1 LRLTWIKPE
10 ELVLHELNQ
19 AEEEGKD
26 VAAYRRRWEEASA
39 SMADLSALRA
49 LADEIVD
56 AVVALPSP
64 LDPQEPSNL
73 PAIQSLR
80 PSGSG
85 ASPTARQFSRD
96 ELLDRLTGAWLGR
109 AAGCLLGKPVE
120 SSKIQREGIRA
131 ILKATGR
138 WPLDRY
144 FTAVGLPPEVAAAYP
159 WNRQSSE
166 NSLEENIVCM
176 PEDDDINY
184 PMVNLYVLEQYG
196 RGFTA
201 DNVGETWLTM
211 LPVLTTFTAERVA
224 YMNLLR
230 LKEPPETATY
240 RNPYRE
246 WIGAQIRG
254 DIFGWINPGRP
265 ADAAAMA
272 YRDAQL
278 SHVKNGI
285 YGEMFV
291 AAMLAG
297 AFVARDVRE
306 AVEIGLSEIPAGS
319 RLAEAIRFA
328 LSLPD
333 REATWEGAVDR
344 IYERYGRYHWV
355 HTINNAAL
363 VTAALIYGEGDY
375 ERTICSAVMGGWDTD
390 CNGATVGSV
399 LGVMLGARGLP
410 AKWIA
415 PLNNR
420 VRTSLKG
427 FDNIT
432 FDELAQR
439 TLALVPPELIKEG

>member
-1 LRLTWIKPE
+1 MRLTWIKPE
-10 ELVLHELNQ
+10 ELVLHELKQ

-26 VAAYRRRWEEASA
+26 VRAYRRRWEEVSA
-39 SMADLSALRA
+39 SQTDL
-49 LADEIVD
+49 LAVRTLAGEIMD
-56 AVVALPSP
+56 AVAALPSP
-64 LDPQEPSNL
+64 LDPQEPSGL
-73 PAIQSLR
+73 PAIQALR
-80 PSGSG
+80 PDNSG
-85 ASPTARQFSRD
+85 ASRTAGQFSRD
-96 ELLDRLTGAWLGR
+96 DLLDRLTGAWLGR

-120 SSKIQREGIRA
+120 SSKIQRQGIRA
-131 ILKATGR
+131 ILEAEGR

-144 FTAVGLPPEVAAAYP
+144 FTAAGLPPEVAAAYP
-159 WNRQSSE
+159 WNRHACD

-184 PMVNLYVLEQYG
+184 PMLNLYVLEQYG
-196 RGFTA
+196 REFTA
-201 DNVGETWLTM
+201 DNVGEAWLTM
-211 LPVLTTFTAERVA
+211 LPVLATFTAERLA

-254 DIFGWINPGRP
+254 DVFGWINPGRP

-306 AVEIGLSEIPAGS
+306 AVEIGLAEIPARS

-328 LSLPD
+328 LALPQQ
-333 REATWEGAVDR
+333 EPEWERAVDR
-344 IYERYGRYHWV
+344 IYERYGSYHWV

-363 VTAALIYGEGDY
+363 VTAALVYGEGDY
-375 ERTICSAVMGGWDTD
+375 ERTICRAVMGGWDTD

-399 LGVMLGARGLP
+399 LGVMLGAKNLP
-410 AKWIA
+410 AKWVA
-415 PLNNR
+415 PLHNR

-439 TLALVPPELIKEG
+439 TLALVPPVLIKEG